1 MPRVLFAPVW
11 FPSLKLRTFA
21 LLLAFFCAGLLH
33 AQDSFSSQHQGAPSP
48 DASGSPA
55 RTSLSGP
62 STGSQPAF
70 SDSVQSGDPA
80 GGSAQGS
87 ALWNHLLLDAFQ
99 LGMRSGS
106 SGAGPAGGMNCGS
119 SIAPQSGGMPG
130 RSGGAA
136 PSGSPA
142 NLESL
147 FRMAST
153 LSGDLGAKQYGA
165 LGTALRILPTFNQ
178 LTRSGLNLPM
188 SSSLGNFQLSYRNL
202 FGAGSSTMGGKGG
215 FGSPSASFNS
225 THMRTGKIDFSVAAS
240 VTGGSM
246 GGSSSF
252 RGKAGGGMGSAPA
265 CGAMGGPGGHPGGGA
280 GGGGGGSDKSPGA
293 SLALHLSF

>member
-99 LGMRSGS
+99 LGMHSGS
-106 SGAGPAGGMNCGS
+106 SGAGPASGMNYSNATAPQPDGRPGSAPGGS
-119 SIAPQSGGMPG
+119 S
-130 RSGGAA
+130 
-136 PSGSPA
+136 A

-165 LGTALRILPTFNQ
+165 LGTTLRILPTFNQ

-252 RGKAGGGMGSAPA
+252 GGKAGGGMGSAPA
-265 CGAMGGPGGHPGGGA
+265 GGAMGGPGGHSGGGA
-280 GGGGGGSDKSPGA
+280 GGGGSDKSPGA